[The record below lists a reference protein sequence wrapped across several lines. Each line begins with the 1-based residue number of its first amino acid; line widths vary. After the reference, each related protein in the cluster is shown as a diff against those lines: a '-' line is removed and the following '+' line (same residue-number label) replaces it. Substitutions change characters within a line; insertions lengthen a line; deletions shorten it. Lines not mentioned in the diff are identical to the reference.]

1 MTSLEPCRYTTEWH
15 LPVSLVT
22 TICNFIA
29 SIGCF
34 YFISAI
40 LRNKSTRKNTFNLY
54 VVFLLLP
61 DGMNTALTGT
71 VGVLK
76 AVRCGTS
83 LPDWYGAVFDFNNFF
98 FYLSNFYLNCCV
110 AYEIFAIAKGS
121 HRLRKIKPPKKRR
134 MLLQV
139 GCVYTMSFLFALWG
153 VLDVPWSFYDS
164 KNDEFGSPQGN
175 DGLFNETAA
184 IVFMAVLTVFPILF
198 VVGIRIQLWRKNLL
212 RSEGRTRTL
221 YLFFER
227 ITIVFIAMY
236 IPCVAL
242 NIAFVGF
249 VDQPNK
255 YYWTERAIH
264 MIKALQAGVTL
275 YIVAFKNDI
284 RKAVKRGCFAS
295 GDIDGEGDSSHLERG
310 EKRRRSSTLRG
321 SYYGTDSLGFPI
333 AASLSTQE
341 RTDKTAS
348 IGILAET
355 CTGINHQEAQEH
367 DEEAVKPHDPSL
379 DDANE

>member
-1 MTSLEPCRYTTEWH
+1 
-15 LPVSLVT
+15 
-22 TICNFIA
+22 
-29 SIGCF
+29 
-34 YFISAI
+34 
-40 LRNKSTRKNTFNLY
+40 
-54 VVFLLLP
+54 
-61 DGMNTALTGT
+61 MNTALTGI

-76 AVRCGTS
+76 ALRCGTS

-110 AYEIFAIAKGS
+110 AYEVFVIANGS
-121 HRLRKIKPPKKRR
+121 QRLRRIKPPKMRR

-139 GCVYTMSFLFALWG
+139 GCVYSISFLFALWG

-164 KNDEFGSPQGN
+164 KNNAFGSPQGE
-175 DGLFNETAA
+175 GGIFNETAA
-184 IVFMAVLTVFPILF
+184 KVLIGVLTVLPILF
-198 VVGIRIQLWRKNLL
+198 VITIRIQLWRMKLL
-212 RSEGRTRTL
+212 RNKGRTRTM

-236 IPCVAL
+236 IPCVSL

-264 MIKALQAGVTL
+264 LIKALQAAVTL

-284 RKAVKRGCFAS
+284 RKAVTYGCCNM
-295 GDIDGEGDSSHLERG
+295 GDNDDEFETTCLERG
-310 EKRRRSSTLRG
+310 VKGGRSSILRG
-321 SYYGTDSLGFPI
+321 SYTDSLGFPMTACSENI
-333 AASLSTQE
+333 SQLCKRE

-348 IGILAET
+348 TEK
-355 CTGINHQEAQEH
+355 CTGANQQEAKDY
-367 DEEAVKPHDPSL
+367 DEEAAAQLDPDP
-379 DDANE
+379 DDIKE